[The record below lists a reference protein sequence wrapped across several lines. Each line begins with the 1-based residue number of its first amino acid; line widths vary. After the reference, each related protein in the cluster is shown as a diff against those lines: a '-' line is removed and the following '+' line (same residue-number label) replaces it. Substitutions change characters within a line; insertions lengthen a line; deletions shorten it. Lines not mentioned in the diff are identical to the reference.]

1 MKIEK
6 VFTIT
11 SIVAFFALLPALI
24 ILEVRVLKLLP
35 EITYLFIIIDII
47 LVAFIIIELV
57 LMIRKWRKEKESGSK
72 ESEEQS
78 SIVINKEWKTEPA
91 EEQTEDGN
99 KK

>member
-35 EITYLFIIIDII
+35 EITYLFVIIDII

-57 LMIRKWRKEKESGSK
+57 LMIRKWRKEEESGSK

-78 SIVINKEWKTEPA
+78 SIVINKEWETDPT
-91 EEQTEDGN
+91 EEQTEDG
-99 KK
+99 KKK